1 VSDANDH
8 PLAPG
13 DVVQIDPASGP
24 VYGGALMLVQGL
36 DGWVE
41 GVFIVPSAEGAKL
54 QQYRAESRDVVR
66 VGRAAFRGV

>member
-1 VSDANDH
+1 VTDAKGN
-8 PLAPG
+8 PLAIG

-24 VYGGALMLVQGL
+24 VHGGALMLVQGL

-41 GVFIVPSAEGAKL
+41 GVFIVPSAEGATL

-66 VGRAAFRGV
+66 VGRAPFRGV